1 MSCSLVKFIKLS
13 KKLTAFILKVA
24 RSQWWH
30 PIISWRPQQREEEEE
45 EEEEKEEEEDDD
57 DDDKEDADDDDE
69 GHKNDDLTKSWS

>member
-13 KKLTAFILKVA
+13 KKLAAFILKVA